1 VLFRAADCCYEDFW
15 LYDGAPIVLAFALTS
30 GDRVLIGVVVVV
42 AAWLMLAMMTATCGA
57 NRGFD
62 FGPLFVCSLFLG
74 FPLVL
79 LAVTIGAPILAHA
92 RRDTDEEMVE
102 DG

>member
-1 VLFRAADCCYEDFW
+1 MAL
-15 LYDGAPIVLAFALTS
+15 PIVLAFALTG
-30 GDRVLIGVVVVV
+30 GDRVLFGAVVV
-42 AAWLMLAMMTATCGA
+42 AAAWVMLATMTANYGA

-62 FGPLFVCSLFLG
+62 FAPLFVCSLFLG

-79 LAVTIGAPILAHA
+79 LAITIAAPILSRA
-92 RRDTDEEMVE
+92 RRDTRG

>member
-1 VLFRAADCCYEDFW
+1 M
-15 LYDGAPIVLAFALTS
+15 LAFALTS
-30 GDRVLIGVVVVV
+30 GDRVLIGVVVVA
-42 AAWLMLAMMTATCGA
+42 AAWLMLAMMTATYGA

-62 FGPLFVCSLFLG
+62 FGPLFVCSLLIG

-79 LAVTIGAPILAHA
+79 LAITIGAPILAHA
-92 RRDTDEEMVE
+92 RRAAEEEMVE